1 MRCIARCKSN
11 LFKQCSF
18 KISSSCN
25 KFCNKHI
32 NEVNVETIEKNLFNE
47 KDINIFIMEYINICD
62 INTKKS
68 QLFLKKNIVLVKYIL
83 QYYNYNFNINLKNKD
98 VIIFFKN
105 YISDIS
111 KYKYELKRI
120 IKIQS
125 IIRRKNIYHI
135 NNLKGPGW
143 TSICVNDSDFY
154 TFEEKK
160 YINYDYFFSFKDEK
174 NSIYFFDI
182 RSFKLLLD
190 NQKSNNIINPY
201 NRLEISLDNIHK
213 YNKLIRHLKTRNI
226 SIDFEPEVLS
236 EEQSFNQI
244 IIKIFQKID
253 TFGYNTS
260 IEWFTQ
266 LSIFQLRKLWV
277 QLEDIW
283 NYRSNLSLNEKNNI
297 VQKIKPQPFSK
308 FKLLN
313 TKYFYDT
320 NKLINKKKLQEA
332 ILDDFNIFLS
342 SGINEGSSNIGC
354 LYVLTALSS
363 VSNKCI
369 ESMPWLQQ

>member
-1 MRCIARCKSN
+1 MQCIARCRTN
-11 LFKQCSF
+11 PFKQCSF
-18 KISSSCN
+18 KISSCN
-25 KFCNKHI
+25 KLCNKHN
-32 NEVNVETIEKNLFNE
+32 NEENVVTMEKNLFNE
-47 KDINIFIMEYINICD
+47 KDINIFMIKYINICD
-62 INTKKS
+62 IDTKKS
-68 QLFLKKNIVLVKYIL
+68 DLFLKKNIVLVKYIL

-105 YISDIS
+105 YILDNI
-111 KYKYELKRI
+111 KYKYELKNI

-125 IIRRKNIYHI
+125 IIRRKNIYRI
-135 NNLKGPGW
+135 NNLKGPGL

-160 YINYDYFFSFKDEK
+160 YIKYDYFFSFKDEK

-190 NQKSNNIINPY
+190 NHINNNIINPY
-201 NRLEISLDNIHK
+201 NRLEISLNIIHK
-213 YNKLIRHLKTRNI
+213 YNKLIKNLKTRNI
-226 SIDFEPEVLS
+226 SIDFEPEILS
-236 EEQSFNQI
+236 EEQLFNQI

-260 IEWFTQ
+260 IEWFTH

-283 NYRSNLSLNEKNNI
+283 NYRSNLSLTEKNNI
-297 VQKIKPQPFSK
+297 VQQIKSQPFSK

-313 TKYFYDT
+313 TKYFYDN
-320 NKLINKKKLQEA
+320 NKLINKKK
-332 ILDDFNIFLS
+332 ITRGYFR
-342 SGINEGSSNIGC
+342 
-354 LYVLTALSS
+354 
-363 VSNKCI
+363 
-369 ESMPWLQQ
+369 

>member
-1 MRCIARCKSN
+1 MLCIARCKSN
-11 LFKQCSF
+11 PFKQCSF
-18 KISSSCN
+18 KISSCN
-25 KFCNKHI
+25 KLCNKHN
-32 NEVNVETIEKNLFNE
+32 NEENVVTMEKNLFNE
-47 KDINIFIMEYINICD
+47 KDINIFMINYINICD
-62 INTKKS
+62 IDTKKS

-105 YISDIS
+105 YILDNS
-111 KYKYELKRI
+111 KYKYELKNI
-120 IKIQS
+120 IKLQS
-125 IIRRKNIYHI
+125 IIRRKNIYRI

-143 TSICVNDSDFY
+143 ASMCVNDSDFY

-160 YINYDYFFSFKDEK
+160 YIKYDYFFSFKDEK

-190 NQKSNNIINPY
+190 NHINNNIINPY
-201 NRLEISLDNIHK
+201 NRLEISLDIIHK
-213 YNKLIRHLKTRNI
+213 YNKLIKNLKTRNI
-226 SIDFEPEVLS
+226 SIDFEPEILS
-236 EEQSFNQI
+236 EEQLFNQI

-260 IEWFTQ
+260 IEWFTH

-297 VQKIKPQPFSK
+297 VQQIKSQPFSK

-313 TKYFYDT
+313 TKYFYDNN

-342 SGINEGSSNIGC
+342 SGINESSSNIGC
-354 LYVLTALSS
+354 LYVLTALGS
-363 VSNKCI
+363 VSDKCI